1 MSEAAEQQPAQS
13 GPAAVQ
19 PVVMKFGGT
28 SLEDAAAIRRA
39 IRIVKHRL
47 RSRPLIIASAFAE
60 VTYQL
65 LAAGKAAAQGELHA
79 ARVSLEELQR
89 RHEQVALD
97 AAGPELYESLRL
109 PLQSEF
115 QQLDLLLGSIASAGE
130 LTPRFQ
136 DQLLGAGE
144 CLSSRIVP
152 AAFAHSATRPRFSP

>member
-1 MSEAAEQQPAQS
+1 MAVGFCLSTKRHGRTIMSGVAAEQSGQSAEPQP
-13 GPAAVQ
+13 Q

-28 SLEDAAAIRRA
+28 SLEDASAIRRA

-47 RSRPLIIASAFAE
+47 RSRPVVIASAFAE
-60 VTYQL
+60 VTDQL

-115 QQLDLLLGSIASAGE
+115 QQLDLLLGSI
-130 LTPRFQ
+130 
-136 DQLLGAGE
+136 
-144 CLSSRIVP
+144 
-152 AAFAHSATRPRFSP
+152 